1 MSEAEYGV
9 AETLANA
16 RAVSVDGLRQA
27 GIIRSGRGRVR
38 LIPRAE
44 LPADWNPANDARL
57 TDWEVAQ
64 HLIRALETGGET
76 AAADLLRR
84 VGVASGGMGEVA
96 RDLAYRLYNLCERK
110 KWASE
115 ALAYNGLV
123 IAWPEISKL
132 AQQAPPAAGMT
143 TGELYGEAGR

>member
-16 RAVSVDGLRQA
+16 RAVSVEGMRQA

-64 HLIRALETGGET
+64 HLIRALETGGRE
-76 AAADLLRR
+76 AAGTLRHQAGGRAD
-84 VGVASGGMGEVA
+84 VAK
-96 RDLAYRLYNLCERK
+96 DLAYRLYTICERK
-110 KWASE
+110 GWSQE
-115 ALAYNGLV
+115 ALSYNGLV
-123 IAWPEISKL
+123 VEWPEL
-132 AQQAPPAAGMT
+132 VRVAAPAAGARVEQQRLGSDGDRSAPT
-143 TGELYGEAGR
+143 A